1 MHYYDSTLWNNL
13 PPCVKTI
20 TSLYGFK
27 NKWKVLVL
35 ATPINVLFI

>member
-1 MHYYDSTLWNNL
+1 MHYYGSTLWNNL
-13 PPCVKTI
+13 SPSVKII
-20 TSLYGFK
+20 TSLYGLK